1 MKTIKKYSAPE
12 IELIRLDMQ
21 ISLQLQSESNDPMG
35 EPGTDDGWSAYNS
48 MGINP
53 ANDPMKN
60 QPA

>member
-1 MKTIKKYSAPE
+1 MKTKQSYLAPD
-12 IELIRLDMQ
+12 IELIRLDND
-21 ISLQLQSESNDPMG
+21 ISLQLASDPDPMG
-35 EPGTDDGWSAYNS
+35 EPGSGDGWSAYNR